1 MHHARAARLAD
12 DSFRALAHPSRL
24 SGGAF
29 CTGLGLCRDEF
40 LPDART
46 SWGDCSFG
54 MNRADPLPSSRWG
67 LRPFVV
73 ESSPPAAAEVQTPH
87 CPEPPDPSRAQNREQ
102 HTCMRG
108 ARGPCMHASHPHRPA
123 PPLQPQM
130 PPRNRISLHSA
141 AHHKA
146 RRKPPPTF
154 VPRTAPPCRQIMN
167 LDSVVAYDSR
177 TN

>member
-1 MHHARAARLAD
+1 MHHARAGLKVD
-12 DSFRALAHPSRL
+12 DSFRALPHPSRL

-54 MNRADPLPSSRWG
+54 MNRADPPPSPRWG

-73 ESSPPAAAEVQTPH
+73 ESSPPAAAEVQTAH
-87 CPEPPDPSRAQNREQ
+87 RPEPPVPSRAKNRER

-108 ARGPCMHASHPHRPA
+108 TRELCMHASHPHRP
-123 PPLQPQM
+123 PPHLQPPM
-130 PPRNRISLHSA
+130 PPTPAFPCSPRRSSKHPATTHPLLCR
-141 AHHKA
+141 A
-146 RRKPPPTF
+146 RRPLGGRP
-154 VPRTAPPCRQIMN
+154 
-167 LDSVVAYDSR
+167 
-177 TN
+177 

>member
-12 DSFRALAHPSRL
+12 DSFCAVAHPSRL
-24 SGGAF
+24 SGGAL
-29 CTGLGLCRDEF
+29 CTGLGLCRDDF

-67 LRPFVV
+67 LRHFVV

-87 CPEPPDPSRAQNREQ
+87 CPEPPAPSRAQNREQ

-108 ARGPCMHASHPHRPA
+108 ARGLCMHASHPHRPA

-130 PPRNRISLHSA
+130 PPAPAFPCTLRRATKHA
-141 AHHKA
+141 ATPHRLLCLA
-146 RRKPPPTF
+146 RRPLVGRP
-154 VPRTAPPCRQIMN
+154 
-167 LDSVVAYDSR
+167 
-177 TN
+177 